1 MFHFGSITLWYVIIG
16 TVLATISAS
25 CVGTLT
31 LLQKR
36 PLAGDAVSHA
46 LLPGL
51 CVGFMLAGQ
60 KSLPALLTGAFVTGL
75 LAFWLIDIIPQRSKV
90 KEDTAT
96 ALVLSLFFGIGLL
109 GLTYIQHSGNQEQVG
124 LSQFLFGNAASLQA
138 EDVMIF
144 SWLAIALLATLFIF
158 FRGFQLLIFD
168 RNFATT
174 IGYPVKWLDLLLRV
188 LVVAAVVV
196 GIQSVGLVL
205 MTAMLITPATAA
217 RFWTDRLFPMLA
229 LAALFATF
237 SSVGG
242 TLVSYQVSRL
252 PTGPCIVLTMGAIA
266 LLSFIIAPH
275 KGVLVKIWARSE
287 YKKKVVRENIL
298 KLFVRLDKEETVH
311 SLESLLAHYKL
322 PKRKM
327 VNLLTLLSR
336 QGLLQHVKGQGWSL
350 TDEGRRQGEE
360 VQRLHLLWEA
370 YLMRYLQV
378 DLDHVHEDAESMEHL
393 LTPTLRDELEA
404 LTNGD

>member
-205 MTAMLITPATAA
+205 M
-217 RFWTDRLFPMLA
+217 
-229 LAALFATF
+229 
-237 SSVGG
+237 
-242 TLVSYQVSRL
+242 
-252 PTGPCIVLTMGAIA
+252 
-266 LLSFIIAPH
+266 
-275 KGVLVKIWARSE
+275 
-287 YKKKVVRENIL
+287 
-298 KLFVRLDKEETVH
+298 
-311 SLESLLAHYKL
+311 
-322 PKRKM
+322 
-327 VNLLTLLSR
+327 
-336 QGLLQHVKGQGWSL
+336 
-350 TDEGRRQGEE
+350 
-360 VQRLHLLWEA
+360 
-370 YLMRYLQV
+370 
-378 DLDHVHEDAESMEHL
+378 
-393 LTPTLRDELEA
+393 
-404 LTNGD
+404 